1 MRTLEGYIIP
11 AAVTVLL
18 HAALVLVLAMN
29 WQSAREPL
37 VKPAPRHVKAHLV
50 TLEKSGPKASPKPAA
65 PQPPPKPRQEPPKP
79 KAEPPKPAPRL
90 KPEPP
95 KPQPK
100 PQAKPQPKPQPKPP
114 SKPPEVQKPDPRVQ
128 EQARQRDQQQREQQ
142 QVRERQQ
149 RERELA
155 LALAEEEQALAEGSE
170 TTTYEEAIAMAIE
183 DNWSRPPSAR
193 RNMQVVLRIQLIP
206 TGDVVGVSVLKSSGD
221 DAFDRSAVNAVNK
234 AARFP
239 EVANAPPQVFERHL
253 RSLQLVFR
261 PEDLRQ

>member
-1 MRTLEGYIIP
+1 MRALEGYIVP
-11 AAVTVLL
+11 ALVTLLL
-18 HAALVLVLAMN
+18 HAALLALLTVN
-29 WQSAREPL
+29 WQASREPL
-37 VKPAPRHVKAHLV
+37 VKPVPRHVKARLV
-50 TLEKSGPKASPKPAA
+50 ALEKSSPKTATKPAA
-65 PQPPPKPRQEPPKP
+65 QAPRPPVPEPPKP
-79 KAEPPKPAPRL
+79 

-95 KPQPK
+95 KPKLEPPKPRPEPQKVQPK
-100 PQAKPQPKPQPKPP
+100 PPQPKPQVKPE
-114 SKPPEVQKPDPRVQ
+114 PPKPDPRVQ
-128 EQARQRDQQQREQQ
+128 EQARQREQQKREQQ
-142 QVRERQQ
+142 QRERQQ

-155 LALAEEEQALAEGSE
+155 LALAAEEEALAEGSE
-170 TTTYEEAIAMAIE
+170 TSSYEDAIATAIE

-206 TGDVVGVSVLKSSGD
+206 TGEVVGVSVLRSSGD

-239 EVANAPPQVFERHL
+239 EVAQAPPQVFERRL

>member
-1 MRTLEGYIIP
+1 MRALEGYIVP
-11 AAVTVLL
+11 ALVTVLL
-18 HAALVLVLAMN
+18 HAALLALLTVN
-29 WQSAREPL
+29 WQASREPL
-37 VKPAPRHVKAHLV
+37 VKPVPRHVKARLV
-50 TLEKSGPKASPKPAA
+50 ALEKSSPKTATKPAA
-65 PQPPPKPRQEPPKP
+65 QAPRPPVPEPPKP
-79 KAEPPKPAPRL
+79 

-95 KPQPK
+95 KPRPEPQKVQPK
-100 PQAKPQPKPQPKPP
+100 PQQPKPQVKPE
-114 SKPPEVQKPDPRVQ
+114 PPKPDPRVQ
-128 EQARQRDQQQREQQ
+128 EQARQREQQKREQQ
-142 QVRERQQ
+142 QRERQQ

-155 LALAEEEQALAEGSE
+155 LALAAEEEALAEGSE
-170 TTTYEEAIAMAIE
+170 TSSYEDAIATAIE

-206 TGDVVGVSVLKSSGD
+206 TGEVVGVSVLRSSGD

-239 EVANAPPQVFERHL
+239 EVAQAPPQVFERRL